1 MNTRLNK
8 KVKKDLDAYFKGYK
22 GSDPEVHHGV
32 KHILIGALRDA
43 NFHSEA
49 KRVDSMFPKAKQ
61 SKFYGKSS
69 MEDSIEQNHG
79 EPIAKAAKWDGH
91 DIIDAISFFV
101 SMFIGGPVGAKVSS
115 LKEGMN
121 ENLKMFVSRFI
132 NEVTHSHE
140 YEDMSSMGED
150 ENDKEEIKIGEYQ
163 TKYFHVC
170 PGASSLYGDIESKG
184 VDMDMAERSVRLQ
197 DALFFIEE
205 HVGGEGYSPD
215 KDYVMVAKNIAKN
228 IMKMGK
234 MMGLEKEHSYIQGH
248 VDTIIKSV
256 EGKKLEERVIELT
269 EKNTPTDPAKWAAS
283 KAAAKKKFDVYP
295 SAYANAWAAK
305 NYKSKGGGWRTTK
318 ESVNENDSY
327 SIRDDKGRP
336 FLLIV
341 GEEPKDSKGKSEYK
355 KNGFYISP
363 QKGFKGLITA
373 YFKDEKTLKKNIDK
387 KYHNQLGESM
397 NEAKSMDMN
406 KRLKVYNKLKKGD
419 EITIKYGSSMSSGR
433 EGKFKVTKGK
443 TLVGKQKVERIIL
456 QNVANPKGV
465 KFYLYQR
472 NGNVTMA
479 IGDMGASIE
488 DMHESVVTEAKD
500 NLYLQ
505 LHKKY
510 AEQIKGLKAKKI
522 KKLTDLVSVQRWSME
537 EREDYF
543 GMDSKKKKELSK
555 EYDTER
561 KLFKKYIGGDD
572 SVMLPKG
579 TETLS
584 EKSVNEAIE
593 PQIKKIAH
601 FTGTR
606 PEAVEAF
613 VSKHSLN
620 ITKLLKYVQKGGL
633 PQRMELV
640 SALAGRPD
648 NPKQKKI
655 IKQFQESINEAT
667 PEEEDKF
674 HRNLDKLVH
683 KTFGH
688 SSDEENTSEVI
699 EEAEYQ
705 GRKVELNK
713 PMQGDSKKFKVYV
726 KNDKGNVVVVH
737 FGQKGMN
744 IKKKNPKA
752 RKSFRAR
759 MNCDNPGPKW
769 KANYWSCRKW

>member
-1 MNTRLNK
+1 MNPRLNK
-8 KVKKDLDAYFKGYK
+8 KVKKDLDAYFKGFR

-49 KRVDSMFPKAKQ
+49 KKVDSMFPKAKQ
-61 SKFYGKSS
+61 SKYAGRKDF
-69 MEDSIEQNHG
+69 EDSIEQNHG

-101 SMFIGGPVGAKVSS
+101 SMFIGGPVGARVSS

-205 HVGGEGYSPD
+205 HVGGEGYTPD
-215 KDYVMVAKNIAKN
+215 KDYIMVAKNIAKN

-283 KAAAKKKFDVYP
+283 KAAAKRKFDVYP

-305 NYKSKGGGWRTTK
+305 NYKGKGGGWRTTK

-327 SIRDDKGRP
+327 SITDDKGRH

-355 KNGFYISP
+355 KDGFYISP

-397 NEAKSMDMN
+397 NEAYIVLHSPK
-406 KRLKVYNKLKKGD
+406 
-419 EITIKYGSSMSSGR
+419 
-433 EGKFKVTKGK
+433 
-443 TLVGKQKVERIIL
+443 
-456 QNVANPKGV
+456 KGV
-465 KFYLYQR
+465 KPVSTAAYADR
-472 NGNVTMA
+472 KDA
-479 IGDMGASIE
+479 E
-488 DMHESVVTEAKD
+488 KWAKD
-500 NLYLQ
+500 LGGITMIV
-505 LHKKY
+505 K
-510 AEQIKGLKAKKI
+510 KKI
-522 KKLTDLVSVQRWSME
+522 KGIDESL
-537 EREDYF
+537 
-543 GMDSKKKKELSK
+543 
-555 EYDTER
+555 
-561 KLFKKYIGGDD
+561 
-572 SVMLPKG
+572 
-579 TETLS
+579 
-584 EKSVNEAIE
+584 NEAKE
-593 PQIKKIAH
+593 PEVITTLRKIVKNKQNDLIKD
-601 FTGTR
+601 
-606 PEAVEAF
+606 
-613 VSKHSLN
+613 
-620 ITKLLKYVQKGGL
+620 TKSGKKVRVDMNSANLMVQVYDALKQQSNK
-633 PQRMELV
+633 
-640 SALAGRPD
+640 
-648 NPKQKKI
+648 
-655 IKQFQESINEAT
+655 
-667 PEEEDKF
+667 DKF
-674 HRNLDKLVH
+674 VKSGIVMMGHMAYKLM
-683 KTFGH
+683 KK
-688 SSDEENTSEVI
+688 ENTSEVI